1 MMRIGFSKDIHR
13 IVEGRPFILGGIK
26 IDTNYGLLGHSDAD
40 VLLHAVAESILGALS
55 LKDLG
60 TYFPDT
66 DEKYKN
72 YDSSKIVSA
81 VVKMMEEREYH
92 ISNIDILVELEFIKL
107 SKYID
112 EMVKN
117 VAKLLHID
125 ENQVSI
131 KAATNEK
138 LDSVGKGE
146 ACIAYSSVLLESNE

>member
-1 MMRIGFSKDIHR
+1 
-13 IVEGRPFILGGIK
+13 
-26 IDTNYGLLGHSDAD
+26 
-40 VLLHAVAESILGALS
+40 
-55 LKDLG
+55 
-60 TYFPDT
+60 
-66 DEKYKN
+66 
-72 YDSSKIVSA
+72 
-81 VVKMMEEREYH
+81 MMEERKYH

>member
-13 IVEGRPFILGGIK
+13 IVEGKPFILAGVK
-26 IDTNYGLLGHSDAD
+26 IDTPFGLLAHSDGD
-40 VLLHAVAESILGALS
+40 VVFHAVAESILGALS

-66 DEKYKN
+66 NEEYKN
-72 YDSSKIVSA
+72 CDSSIIVSK
-81 VVKMMEEREYH
+81 VVEMMNERKYH
-92 ISNIDILVELEFIKL
+92 VSNIDILIELEFIKL

-112 EMVKN
+112 QMVKN
-117 VAKLLHID
+117 VADLLQIGID
-125 ENQVSI
+125 QVSI

-138 LDSVGKGE
+138 MDSVGKGE

>member
-13 IVEGRPFILGGIK
+13 IVEGRPFILAGIK

-40 VLLHAVAESILGALS
+40 VVLHAVAESILGALS

-66 DEKYKN
+66 SDEYKN
-72 YDSSKIVSA
+72 YDSSKIVSR
-81 VVKMMEEREYH
+81 VVEMVEERKYH
-92 ISNIDILVELEFIKL
+92 VSNIDILIELEFIKL
-107 SKYID
+107 ANYID
-112 EMVKN
+112 KMVEN
-117 VAKLLHID
+117 VAKLLHIGVD
-125 ENQVSI
+125 QVAI

-146 ACIAYSSVLLESNE
+146 ACIAYSSVLLESDE

>member
-72 YDSSKIVSA
+72 YDSSKIVST
-81 VVKMMEEREYH
+81 VIEMMEERKYH

-112 EMVKN
+112 EMIKN
-117 VAKLLHID
+117 VAKLLHIE

>member
-72 YDSSKIVSA
+72 YDSSKIVST
-81 VVKMMEEREYH
+81 VVEMMEERKYH